1 MATQKTRPKRKIAS
15 PRTSKG
21 AEDVAEISR
30 RMLRYASA
38 GPARIDFLREVSKIL
53 MEFSRCDA
61 VELRLRDPD
70 LYFRWEAVKRPKRA
84 FRFVIMPNG
93 QAESGAIIRIAPDSG
108 LQDSARIEQLRRDV
122 VRGRFDSASPFFTS
136 NGSFWRGDTREPLRF
151 GSRHATKL
159 HRAGAHRPER
169 VECLM
174 QGGRYRSLA
183 LVRFAVDDKTVGLLQ
198 LSSIR
203 RHHFTR
209 EEIELYEDLAQT
221 LGLAIAN
228 RRAQWAL
235 RERVKELTCLY
246 GIARIAQRPGIS
258 LGEALQG
265 IVELLPQAWQYP
277 EIARARIILD
287 ERSYATVGFQQGR
300 HRQTADIMVGVR
312 RGVVEVV
319 YLRDK
324 ADFVEGPFLREE
336 QSLIDTIAKEVAL
349 IIERREGEDQR
360 SKLQDQLRHADR
372 LATIGQL
379 AAGLAHELNEPLGNI
394 LGFAQLAGKD
404 ASLSK
409 QAANDMEKIVRA
421 SLHVRE
427 VIHNLLIFARQTLP
441 LKARVNL
448 NEIVEVSLSF
458 LESRCAKAGIELV
471 RTLTPDLP
479 EIEAD
484 KSQLQQV
491 LVNLAVNAVQ
501 AMPEGGK
508 LTIETAASQSYISL
522 VVKDTGIGMTEDV
535 KIKIFTPFFTTKD
548 VDQGTG
554 LGLAVVHGIVT
565 SHGGSILVESEV
577 GHGARF
583 EIRLPAAK
591 PAEVK
596 ATG

>member
-1 MATQKTRPKRKIAS
+1 
-15 PRTSKG
+15 
-21 AEDVAEISR
+21 
-30 RMLRYASA
+30 
-38 GPARIDFLREVSKIL
+38 
-53 MEFSRCDA
+53 
-61 VELRLRDPD
+61 
-70 LYFRWEAVKRPKRA
+70 
-84 FRFVIMPNG
+84 
-93 QAESGAIIRIAPDSG
+93 
-108 LQDSARIEQLRRDV
+108 
-122 VRGRFDSASPFFTS
+122 
-136 NGSFWRGDTREPLRF
+136 
-151 GSRHATKL
+151 
-159 HRAGAHRPER
+159 
-169 VECLM
+169 M
-174 QGGRYRSLA
+174 QGGLYRSLA
-183 LVRFAVDDKTVGLLQ
+183 LIRFAVDDKTVGLMQ
-198 LSSIR
+198 LNSIR

-258 LGEALQG
+258 LGDALQG

-277 EIARARIILD
+277 EIARARIILYG
-287 ERSYATVGFQQGR
+287 RSYATAGFQEGR
-300 HRQTADIMVGVR
+300 HRQAADIMVGAR

-324 ADFVEGPFLREE
+324 PDFAEEPFLREE
-336 QSLIDTIAKEVAL
+336 QSLIDTVAREVAL
-349 IIERREGEDQR
+349 IIERRDGEDHR
-360 SKLQDQLRHADR
+360 SRLQDQLRHADR

-379 AAGLAHELNEPLGNI
+379 AAGVAHELNEPLGNI

-421 SLHVRE
+421 SLQARE
-427 VIHNLLIFARQTLP
+427 VIHNLLIFARQRLP
-441 LKARVNL
+441 LKTRVNV
-448 NEIVEVSLSF
+448 NEIIEVALSF

-471 RTLTPDLP
+471 RTLAPDLP
-479 EIEAD
+479 RIDAD

-508 LTIETAASQSYISL
+508 LTIETFASQSYISL
-522 VVKDTGIGMTEDV
+522 IVKDTGVGMTEE
-535 KIKIFTPFFTTKD
+535 ITSKIFTPFFTTKD

-565 SHGGSILVESEV
+565 SHGGSIRVESEV

-583 EIRLPAAK
+583 EIRLPTAK

-596 ATG
+596 TTG

>member
-15 PRTSKG
+15 PRTSKE
-21 AEDVAEISR
+21 AEEVAEISR

-38 GPARIDFLREVSKIL
+38 GPARIDFLREVSKML
-53 MEFSRCDA
+53 MEFCRCDA

-93 QAESGAIIRIAPDSG
+93 QAESGAISRIAPDSG
-108 LQDSARIEQLRRDV
+108 LQDSASLERLRRDV
-122 VRGRFDSASPFFTS
+122 VRGRFDSASPFVTR
-136 NGSFWRGDTREPLRF
+136 NGSFWTGDTREPLRF
-151 GSRHATKL
+151 DSRLATKL
-159 HRAGAHRPER
+159 HLAGAHRPER

-174 QGGRYRSLA
+174 QGGLYRSLA
-183 LVRFAVDDKTVGLLQ
+183 LIRFAVDDKTVGLLQ

-203 RHHFTR
+203 RQHFTR

-221 LGLAIAN
+221 LGLAITN

-246 GIARIAQRPGIS
+246 GIARIAQTPGIS
-258 LGEALQG
+258 LRDALQG

-277 EIARARIILD
+277 EITCARIILD
-287 ERSYATVGFQQGR
+287 GRSYATAGFQQGR

-336 QSLIDTIAKEVAL
+336 QSLIDTVAKEVAL

-379 AAGLAHELNEPLGNI
+379 AAGVAHELNEPLGNI

-421 SLHVRE
+421 SLHARE

-448 NEIVEVSLSF
+448 NEIVEVGLSF

-479 EIEAD
+479 EIDAD

-508 LTIETAASQSYISL
+508 LTIETAASLSSISL

-535 KIKIFTPFFTTKD
+535 KSKIFQEFPQNFS
-548 VDQGTG
+548 
-554 LGLAVVHGIVT
+554 A
-565 SHGGSILVESEV
+565 
-577 GHGARF
+577 
-583 EIRLPAAK
+583 LPAK
-591 PAEVK
+591 
-596 ATG
+596 GHLQL